1 MSNPRQHVATTEAPD
16 WCAECIHGMC
26 SFIEVDQGPRAPM
39 AAGGFSRSP
48 GRDSC
53 IRVIFRP
60 GQAQKKWRPEWP
72 FGSNVSRQE
81 QTGDRKSCFCYL
93 QSDPGSCWRG
103 CYGHD
108 TSGSRRVRTH
118 ARLFRFRASRL
129 KRMTSGSRRSARNHC
144 DATSAHPAL
153 GVNPIPC
160 ASRLENRRQWCVPYA
175 PSAGE

>member
-1 MSNPRQHVATTEAPD
+1 MLVRPRRRIGVPNAFTV
-16 WCAECIHGMC
+16 C
-26 SFIEVDQGPRAPM
+26 V
-39 AAGGFSRSP
+39 RSSGLIRGRGHRWRRRVQSIS

-108 TSGSRRVRTH
+108 TSGSRRGSDPRGAAPVQRVAVETDN
-118 ARLFRFRASRL
+118 FRVATIRSEPLRRDFRAS
-129 KRMTSGSRRSARNHC
+129 
-144 DATSAHPAL
+144 
-153 GVNPIPC
+153 GV
-160 ASRLENRRQWCVPYA
+160 RRQPDSVCLATRKLRAMVRPLC
-175 PSAGE
+175 SFCGRMRQCRV